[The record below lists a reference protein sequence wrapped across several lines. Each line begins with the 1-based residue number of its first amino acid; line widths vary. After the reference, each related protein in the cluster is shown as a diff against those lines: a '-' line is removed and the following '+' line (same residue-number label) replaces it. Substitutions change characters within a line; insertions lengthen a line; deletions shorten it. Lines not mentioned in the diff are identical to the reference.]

1 MFVLKRV
8 LNLILISKK
17 IIDMY
22 KNLCALLFLFLFLKC
37 GTLKFSNEPLII
49 NNQNP
54 GKEKIDE
61 NQKKNWFLLDLNK
74 DSIPGMSVNRA
85 KEELLKDNKGPS
97 VIVAVIDSGVDIEHP
112 LISGSTWINKKEIR
126 ENNIDDDKNG
136 YIDDINGWNFLGK
149 SNKEN
154 MEYVRLI
161 KNTSKNDS
169 IYNVYLNEI
178 DEVKNT
184 SNQRIER
191 SKDLIKKHSKYDSII
206 RSALDKSSYS
216 INEAEKID
224 FKTLDVLDAIDFM
237 KFFEKNSLS
246 IERLESA
253 IKYYKDRLKYHINL
267 DFEGRSIVGDDPNNI
282 YDSNYGNQN
291 VIGPDKDSADHG
303 THVSGIIVSIY
314 DNVKIMTLR
323 AVPDGDEYDKDI
335 ALAIRYAVNNGAKI
349 INTSFGKSY
358 SPHSN
363 WVYDAIKYA
372 SKKDVLIVN
381 ASGNDSKNIN
391 PGLNKTFP
399 NDEINGKEIT
409 NNMINVGAST
419 YMYTKK
425 LPAYFTNFGSI
436 NVDLF
441 APGYQIYSSVPNN
454 NYKYN
459 SGTSMAAPS
468 VSGVAAIIRS
478 FYPNLKASTIKKILL
493 ESGTP
498 MYKSLY
504 SPESQEIVSPET
516 LSKSGKIVNLY
527 NALILASLTKQK

>member
-1 MFVLKRV
+1 M
-8 LNLILISKK
+8 ILISKN
-17 IIDMY
+17 IIVVY
-22 KNLCALLFLFLFLKC
+22 NNLYSLLFLFLFIKC

-54 GKEKIDE
+54 GKEQIDE
-61 NQKKNWFLLDLNK
+61 NKKKNWFLLDLNK

-112 LISGSTWINKKEIR
+112 LISESTWINKKEIL

-169 IYNVYLNEI
+169 LYNIYLSEI

-191 SKDLIKKHSKYDSII
+191 SKDLIKKHTKYDSII
-206 RSALDKSSYS
+206 RSALDKNSYS
-216 INEAEKID
+216 INEVEKIN
-224 FKTLDVLDAIDFM
+224 FKTLDILDAIDFM
-237 KFFEKNSLS
+237 KFFEKNGLS
-246 IERLESA
+246 IERLEGA
-253 IKYYKDRLKYHINL
+253 IKYYKNRLKYHINL

-314 DNVKIMTLR
+314 DNVKIMPLR

-381 ASGNDSKNIN
+381 ASGNDSENIN

-399 NDEINGKEIT
+399 NDEINGKEIS

-419 YMYTKK
+419 YMYNEK

-454 NYKYN
+454 KYNYN

-478 FYPNLKASTIKKILL
+478 FYPNLRASTIKKILL

-504 SPESQEIVSPET
+504 SPESQEIVSPEA

-527 NALILASLTKQK
+527 NALLLASITKQK